1 MGGKRLNPIVVVAAA
16 LALGLSGFFTS
27 ARADNSVVK
36 IGLIGS
42 LTGPH
47 SGWDLPAAEGVR
59 MAVHQLNNAGGVT
72 VKGKK
77 YTFSLV
83 EEDAQS
89 KPEVAASSAQKLLSD
104 EDIRIVMGI
113 LTSSPGMAAAPRFSK
128 AKVLYIGG
136 FTSLNGLVG
145 KAGNELMFR
154 ALDTDASTAESFVP
168 IVTKEFNLKKI
179 GMLLPNDDVSKSIV
193 RVYQPQFEKL
203 GVKVELVEHF
213 QPDTTDFAPVL
224 RKFQR
229 LGLDGMFIGYAD
241 PVADAIVRQSIEIGG
256 IPTRFVYRGGSG
268 APGIKYAD
276 RIEGFAW
283 QILTRDLD
291 HATDPK
297 VLKWIAEYKDFT
309 KKEVTPTTYWALTFY
324 DSVFMLGR
332 AMEAAGTVSDPNAI
346 AAKLKGMQYNGVRGM
361 RYDAEGHAHTN
372 IDIGMLKAG
381 KVYSVSIV
389 SH

>member
-1 MGGKRLNPIVVVAAA
+1 
-16 LALGLSGFFTS
+16 
-27 ARADNSVVK
+27 
-36 IGLIGS
+36 
-42 LTGPH
+42 
-47 SGWDLPAAEGVR
+47 
-59 MAVHQLNNAGGVT
+59 
-72 VKGKK
+72 
-77 YTFSLV
+77 
-83 EEDAQS
+83 
-89 KPEVAASSAQKLLSD
+89 
-104 EDIRIVMGI
+104 
-113 LTSSPGMAAAPRFSK
+113 MAAAPRFSK

-136 FTSLNGLVG
+136 FTSLDGLVG
-145 KAGNELMFR
+145 KPGNELMFR

-168 IVTKEFNLKKI
+168 MVTKELNLKKI

-193 RVYQPQFEKL
+193 RIYQPQFEKL

-291 HATDPK
+291 HATEPK
-297 VLKWIAEYKDFT
+297 VMKWIAEYKDFT

-324 DSVFMLGR
+324 DSVFMLAR
-332 AMEAAGTVSDPNAI
+332 AMEAVGSVSDPNAI
-346 AAKLKGMQYNGVRGM
+346 AAKLKGMQYDGVRGM
-361 RYDAEGHAHTN
+361 RYDAEGHVHTN

-389 SH
+389 AH